1 MSLSK
6 LLYGMINN
14 KNKLLF
20 CFLKFYVTSVFIRA
34 MLTLKIKTIIYVEKE
49 ERKMIQ
55 KNGRKKI
62 RGIYAQQHF

>member
-14 KNKLLF
+14 KNKPLF
-20 CFLKFYVTSVFIRA
+20 CFLKFYVTNVFICA
-34 MLTLKIKTIIYVEKE
+34 MLTLKIKTIIYVEKNV
-49 ERKMIQ
+49 RRMIQ

-62 RGIYAQQHF
+62 RSIYAQRHF